1 MLLNRQLIDHNISV
15 LKQADEVLRG
25 LNNEE
30 FIHVDPDKGVSSI
43 GSHIRHVIDHYMS
56 FIQGM
61 KIGIVNY
68 DERERD
74 ATYETHLLIARRK
87 IHEIC
92 QSLEKFKTS
101 RSGMALKNQTEL
113 TISCGMLAPR
123 AKTMSSVQRELGFLH
138 GHAVHHF
145 AFVRLLINAKEK
157 IPNDTFGVAPA
168 TLAYHANNG

>member
-25 LNNEE
+25 LNNEQ
-30 FIHVDPDKGVSSI
+30 FIHEDPDKGISSI

-74 ATYETHLLIARRK
+74 AVYETHLLIARRK

-92 QSLEKFKTS
+92 QSLEKYKAS
-101 RSGMALKNQTEL
+101 RASMALNSQEGL
-113 TISCGMLAPR
+113 TISCGALAPR
-123 AKTMSSVQRELGFLH
+123 ANTMSFCSTRIRI
-138 GHAVHHF
+138 F
-145 AFVRLLINAKEK
+145 AWARSPSFCLCTIV
-157 IPNDTFGVAPA
+157 D
-168 TLAYHANNG
+168 